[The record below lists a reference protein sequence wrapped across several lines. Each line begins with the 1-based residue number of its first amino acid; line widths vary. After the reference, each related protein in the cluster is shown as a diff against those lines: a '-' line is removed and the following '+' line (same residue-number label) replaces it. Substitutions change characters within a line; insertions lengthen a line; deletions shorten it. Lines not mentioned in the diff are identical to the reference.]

1 MQLHQRSN
9 HETVFDARLI
19 EKNIMLTDHVGSP
32 CPNPCEEN
40 ESLIETTIGQE
51 EAKYNIPAWAYVTP
65 LEKNGERLVNSFI
78 NKDTSGMCLRR
89 NSGRALMNIKT

>member
-9 HETVFDARLI
+9 HETVFDARLL
-19 EKNIMLTDHVGSP
+19 EKNIMLTDPVGNP

-78 NKDTSGMCLRR
+78 NKDISGMCLRR
-89 NSGRALMNIKT
+89 NSGRALINIKT